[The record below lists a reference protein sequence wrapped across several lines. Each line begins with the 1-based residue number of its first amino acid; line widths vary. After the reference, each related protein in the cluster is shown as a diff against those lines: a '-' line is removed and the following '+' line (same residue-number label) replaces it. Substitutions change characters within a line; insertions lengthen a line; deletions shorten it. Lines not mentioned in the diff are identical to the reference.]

1 MEAVGLVG
9 AEETAALLRAAFS
22 GDIPQ
27 ALSIFDKLYFG
38 GREPASIL
46 EETATLCRDIL
57 LQQVAGPKAETLQ
70 SGRFA
75 ANVIAAFAKS
85 APSARLMQQM
95 SLIQTAL
102 ADMSRSHDRRMT
114 AELCLLRLCDPALA
128 PDPQALTAR
137 VAALEQQLRTG
148 VQIPVPQSEPQPE
161 AAKTPAQQPE
171 PQPAAA
177 KAPVQQPEPQPA
189 AAKTPAQQ
197 PEPQPAAAKAPVQ
210 QPETQP
216 AAAKTPAPA
225 ADMDVDTLWA
235 AVLDR
240 CVQTGAMD
248 AMKKAV
254 LAGREHVVPSLTG
267 STLLI
272 GTKND
277 FARQLADQTA
287 VTTAIKQAA
296 EAIAGHTLTVRVAP
310 YTAQQTPVEDKLDAL
325 SRFSNITF
333 K

>member
-102 ADMSRSHDRRMT
+102 GEMSRSHDRRMT

-137 VAALEQQLRTG
+137 VAALEQQLRAG
-148 VQIPVPQSEPQPE
+148 VQAPVPQSEPCLLY
-161 AAKTPAQQPE
+161 TS
-171 PQPAAA
+171 
-177 KAPVQQPEPQPA
+177 
-189 AAKTPAQQ
+189 
-197 PEPQPAAAKAPVQ
+197 
-210 QPETQP
+210 
-216 AAAKTPAPA
+216 
-225 ADMDVDTLWA
+225 
-235 AVLDR
+235 R
-240 CVQTGAMD
+240 CV
-248 AMKKAV
+248 
-254 LAGREHVVPSLTG
+254 
-267 STLLI
+267 
-272 GTKND
+272 
-277 FARQLADQTA
+277 
-287 VTTAIKQAA
+287 
-296 EAIAGHTLTVRVAP
+296 
-310 YTAQQTPVEDKLDAL
+310 
-325 SRFSNITF
+325 
-333 K
+333 